1 MILGIFSGLLGNLS
15 EVSVEELTKQYGVY
29 LMPNETIST
38 GFKLVRDSFIITD
51 ERIILIDHQGVTGKK
66 TKVSTIDLDSI
77 YEVSMES
84 GGTGFDDSELIIHYI
99 TSPYYKANNISTTSY
114 RFEFKK
120 KFNIQ
125 SLYVALQSAATQNR
139 KRING

>member
-1 MILGIFSGLLGNLS
+1 MGIFSGILGNLS
-15 EVSVEELTKQYGVY
+15 EVSVEELTKQYGMY

-38 GFKLVRDSFIITD
+38 GFKLIRDSFVVTD
-51 ERIILIDHQGVTGKK
+51 ERIILIDHQGVTGRK

-99 TSPYYKANNISTTSY
+99 TSPYYKSNNITTASY

-120 KFNIQ
+120 KFDIQ
-125 SLYVALQSAATQNR
+125 SFYVALQSAATQNR

>member
-1 MILGIFSGLLGNLS
+1 MGIFSGILGNLS
-15 EVSVEELTKQYGVY
+15 EVSVEELTKQYGMY

-38 GFKLVRDSFIITD
+38 GFKLIRDSFVVTD
-51 ERIILIDHQGVTGKK
+51 ERIILIDHQGVTGRK

-99 TSPYYKANNISTTSY
+99 TSPYYKSNNITTSSY

-120 KFNIQ
+120 KFDIQ
-125 SLYVALQSAATQNR
+125 SFYVALQSAATQNR